1 MLALRVSFPTVQL
14 PAPNVVPTAK
24 TAIPALAA
32 VCVSPDISQKM
43 AAVWFVAWI
52 NTPTGR

>member
-14 PAPNVVPTAK
+14 PAPNVVTTAK
-24 TAIPALAA
+24 IAIPALAA
-32 VCVSPDISQKM
+32 VCVSPDINQKM